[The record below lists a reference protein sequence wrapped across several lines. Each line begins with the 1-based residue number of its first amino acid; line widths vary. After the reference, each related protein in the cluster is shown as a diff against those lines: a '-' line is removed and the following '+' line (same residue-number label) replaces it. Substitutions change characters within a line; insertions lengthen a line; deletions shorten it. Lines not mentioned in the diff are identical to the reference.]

1 MLSKNNNHPGDR
13 GLGMA
18 RILLVDDDASFTSAT
33 KSLLEADEHEI
44 STASSVT
51 EASKMLSEDRYD
63 LLLVDLALPDGSGL
77 ELVRDQGPKTVVI
90 TGHPSIETAVR
101 AIRGPVVDYLVK
113 PLDRKTLNRSVERA
127 TNRPSARRRGK
138 AASDEDLTIVGDS
151 PGIQRLRRQIAEYGP
166 LDVTVLITGESGTG
180 KELVAEALA
189 RQYEEKGE
197 LIPLNCGAIPQ
208 ELIASELFGHEKG
221 AFTGATT
228 LRHGVFER
236 AKSGTILLD
245 EIAELPLDQQVALLR
260 VLESQKVQRV
270 GGGREIPVKA
280 RVLAATNKDL
290 KKLVA
295 DGEFRED
302 LYFRLAVVPI
312 HIPPLRDRREDI
324 RLLAEHFL
332 RRYSE
337 QYGSP
342 SSLSDE
348 ALKRL
353 EAFSWPGNVREL
365 KHVLLR
371 SALLNRDEKSIV
383 KLPEGFD
390 QLSSWQNDVAQL
402 QPGVSISDVEK
413 ALIFKTLKHFD
424 GKRKETAEALGIS
437 SKTLYNRLREYGT
450 ETGEAEE

>member
-1 MLSKNNNHPGDR
+1 MLSNKDHSRTGEGGR
-13 GLGMA
+13 MA
-18 RILLVDDDASFTSAT
+18 RILLVDDDASFATAT
-33 KSLLEADEHEI
+33 KTLLEADRHSI
-44 STASSVT
+44 STAASVK
-51 EASKMLSEDRYD
+51 EASKKLSENEYD

-77 ELVRDQGPKTVVI
+77 ELVRDQGPNTVVI
-90 TGHPSIETAVR
+90 TGHPSIESAVR
-101 AIRGPVVDYLVK
+101 AIRGPVVDYLIK
-113 PLDRKTLNRSVERA
+113 PLDRETLGRSVDRA
-127 TNRPSARRRGK
+127 TKSQPSGRKSGTDTTDKLA
-138 AASDEDLTIVGDS
+138 IVGDS
-151 PGIQRLRRQIAEYGP
+151 PGMRRLKDQIAEFGP
-166 LDVTVLITGESGTG
+166 IDVTVLVTGESGTG

-189 RQYEEKGE
+189 AEYEARGE
-197 LIPLNCGAIPQ
+197 FVPVNCGAIPQ

-236 AKSGTILLD
+236 AKSGTVLLD
-245 EIAELPLDQQVALLR
+245 EIAELPLEQQVALLR
-260 VLESQKVQRV
+260 VLETRKVQRV
-270 GGGREIPVKA
+270 GGGREIPVNS
-280 RVLAATNKDL
+280 RVIAATNKDL

-312 HIPPLRDRREDI
+312 HIPPLRERRGDI
-324 RLLAEHFL
+324 PLLAEHFL
-332 RRYSE
+332 KRYHE

-342 SSLSDE
+342 IAISDE
-348 ALKRL
+348 ALTRL

-371 SALLNRDEKSIV
+371 SALLNRDENTIE
-383 KLPEGFD
+383 KLPEGFE
-390 QLSSWQNDVAQL
+390 QLSNWQNDEAQL

-413 ALIFKTLKHFD
+413 ALIFKTLKHFG

-450 ETGEAEE
+450 ETDEE